1 MRDRMP
7 RDIVE
12 SIVESPGDISKP
24 TQTPYN
30 PWKRPRPYVVFG
42 LGMGAASMLFMCIL
56 PHAVVAGWFALGLG
70 IPAVVVANEEIRRH
84 PEAQSVPFIVWG
96 KRTGKLG
103 IIIGPATALI
113 WILIIAVA
121 GIRF

>member
-1 MRDRMP
+1 MNDFQP
-7 RDIVE
+7 IVPG
-12 SIVESPGDISKP
+12 IVESPGDSSASAQP
-24 TQTPYN
+24 PYN

-42 LGMGAASMLFMCIL
+42 LGMGAASMLFLCIL
-56 PHAVVAGWFALGLG
+56 PHAVIAGWFALALG
-70 IPAVVVANEEIRRH
+70 IPAVLVAKEEIRRH
-84 PEAQSVPFIVWG
+84 QEAQSVPFIVWG

-121 GIRF
+121 GINF

>member
-1 MRDRMP
+1 MNDFQP
-7 RDIVE
+7 IVPG
-12 SIVESPGDISKP
+12 IVESPGDSSASAQP
-24 TQTPYN
+24 PYN

-42 LGMGAASMLFMCIL
+42 LGMGAASMLFLCIL
-56 PHAVVAGWFALGLG
+56 PHAVIAGWFALALG
-70 IPAVVVANEEIRRH
+70 IPAVLVAKEEIRRH

-96 KRTGKLG
+96 KRTGKAG

-121 GIRF
+121 GINF

>member
-1 MRDRMP
+1 
-7 RDIVE
+7 
-12 SIVESPGDISKP
+12 
-24 TQTPYN
+24 
-30 PWKRPRPYVVFG
+30 
-42 LGMGAASMLFMCIL
+42 MGASSMLFLCIL
-56 PHAVVAGWFALGLG
+56 PHAVIAGWFALALG
-70 IPAVVVANEEIRRH
+70 IPAVLVAKEEIRRH

-121 GIRF
+121 GISF